1 MLRELVSGCR
11 MNVDVVLLL
20 IVPLSEY
27 SNNVNVL
34 CDLCDLCVC
43 VHWLRLADGRK
54 IEASEWVVCL

>member
-1 MLRELVSGCR
+1 